1 MLTLIVTG
9 ASGALGMRFVRDWLR
24 THADWRIVAVFRSRE
39 AAEACLHALPAA
51 MHSALTTLIADLNDP
66 ASLRAAAKTLPKI
79 DRAVAVHLAA
89 DVAWDKTFD
98 EMRALNVDGSLHF
111 GDFVAQVAR
120 QPHFI
125 YVSTAFTRTYDWIYR
140 NGYEESKAAGERA
153 LHTRFASIMPVSVF
167 SCSLVVGDSTNGAIG
182 RFHGLY
188 PLIRFIAALSPP
200 FLVGNRAGRFDLVPI
215 DWVVD
220 ELMQLVERCAAG
232 AAAAEVVAAAGDARL
247 PYERVIRIVESRID
261 LAREAA
267 GLPALTPVP
276 ILRGRQ
282 WAFLKRSLA
291 AWRPDGVSANDFRYF
306 ERLLQIYGV
315 YAESETVR
323 APLNVTQDAPGAELF
338 LPRAVDYWLSHSPDA
353 RSCLTRRAMAN
364 VVSTAS
370 TV

>member
-9 ASGALGMRFVRDWLR
+9 ASGALGLRFVRDWLR
-24 THADWRIVAVFRSRE
+24 AHTDCRIVALFRSQQ
-39 AAEACLHALPAA
+39 AADVCLQTLPAK
-51 MHSALTTLIADLNDP
+51 SRGALIRVIADLSDP
-66 ASLRAAAKTLPKI
+66 VSLQMAAATLPAI

-89 DVAWDKTFD
+89 DVAWDRTFD

-111 GDFVAQVAR
+111 CDFVARVAR

-125 YVSTAFTRTYDWIYR
+125 YVSTAFTRTHDWVYR

-153 LHTRFASIMPVSVF
+153 LRKRFASIMPVSVF
-167 SCSLVVGDSTNGAIG
+167 SCSLVVGDSADGAIG

-215 DWVVD
+215 DWVVG
-220 ELMQLVERCAAG
+220 ELIQLAERCAVG
-232 AAAAEVVAAAGDARL
+232 AAASEVVAAAGDARL
-247 PYERVIRIVESRID
+247 SYERVIRIVEARID
-261 LAREAA
+261 LARDAV

-276 ILRGRQ
+276 ILRSRQ

-291 AWRPDGVSANDFRYF
+291 AWRPEGVSASDFRYF

-323 APLNVTQDAPGAELF
+323 APLNVTRDAPSAELF

-353 RSCLTRRAMAN
+353 RSCLRRRAAAN
-364 VVSTAS
+364 VARTA
-370 TV
+370 